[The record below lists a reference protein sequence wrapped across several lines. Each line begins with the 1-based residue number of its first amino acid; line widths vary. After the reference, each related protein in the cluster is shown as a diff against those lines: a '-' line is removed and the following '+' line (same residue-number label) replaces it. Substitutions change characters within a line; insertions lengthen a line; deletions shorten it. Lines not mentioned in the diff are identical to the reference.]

1 MTKEIETITLDN
13 GTEATFHK
21 EDIDEN
27 KVAKY
32 KAVCSGRAMGSAPH
46 FSVGQALLNA
56 IAETKPELVI
66 GKLVTEV
73 AGKEGEEPTQ
83 VTTDVLDSGSIAQ
96 EILNHYITSN
106 DLKIE
111 KVRVAGNRTGAKK
124 ELDATKEAL
133 NSITDPA
140 VIEALKAAGVNL

>member
-66 GKLVTEV
+66 GNIVHTND
-73 AGKEGEEPTQ
+73 AGEETGS
-83 VTTDVLDSGSIAQ
+83 TSVLDSGAIAQ

-124 ELDATKEAL
+124 ELDAQNEAL
-133 NSITDPA
+133 SSITDPE
-140 VIEALKAAGVNL
+140 VLKALEEAGVNL